1 MIFRARGGQRGHRP
15 ERKNERAR
23 AEFRVSPFKGN
34 LRRSEVEGK
43 PGQWVSWNPKRVNK
57 DRKIIKVSLMCL
69 SGVVSMQ
76 QWGAPARRAEGRLKS
91 AFKTLAVRGAVVEAG
106 RRGQRLGTCWE
117 AGVGKLVTTVH
128 QEVFPF
134 LLHYLLLTP
143 I

>member
-23 AEFRVSPFKGN
+23 AEFSVSPFRGN
-34 LRRSEVEGK
+34 PRRSGVEGK
-43 PGQWVSWNPKRVNK
+43 PGQWVSWNPKRLTK
-57 DRKIIKVSLMCL
+57 DRKIINVSLVRL
-69 SGVVSMQ
+69 PGVVSMQ
-76 QWGAPARRAEGRLKS
+76 QGGTPDRRAEGRLES
-91 AFKTLAVRGAVVEAG
+91 AFKTLAVRGADVAAG

-117 AGVGKLVTTVH
+117 AGVGKLVTTVL

-143 I
+143 M